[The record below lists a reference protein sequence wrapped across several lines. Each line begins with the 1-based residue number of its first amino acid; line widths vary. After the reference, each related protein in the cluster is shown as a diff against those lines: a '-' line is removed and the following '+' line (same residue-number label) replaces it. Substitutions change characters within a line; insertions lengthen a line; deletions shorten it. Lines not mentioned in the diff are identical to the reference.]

1 MAIAK
6 LPKPWKVSLMELFF
20 VGLAALIVGFLLGMK
35 YTAKAALPGIKD
47 IQGTQAIDRANYL
60 FILRRELAN
69 ILIWRDP
76 QRYLRLYQELSSEL
90 SSLESWRLEEIK
102 KRLAEL
108 CEKYPSYNDFD
119 IIASKEY
126 VLYPDAVSWNSYEQ
140 LEAHYR
146 DIATF
151 VALSL
156 IGDASWN
163 NESWRIK
170 LDFTHKFVPDG
181 NEHLSEY
188 IEQIEDTKLIMRIG
202 QAMDAYYTMRDKET
216 EILDNDFFTVKMLY
230 RSSPDICYGLHI
242 KRTNEFAI
250 FSRFIHDDG
259 DITDTHYRSDSAFE
273 KEQLLHPN
281 FDVLSELKR
290 PL

>member
-1 MAIAK
+1 
-6 LPKPWKVSLMELFF
+6 MELFF
-20 VGLAALIVGFLLGMK
+20 VGLVALIIGFILGMK
-35 YTAKAALPGIKD
+35 LTSKATLPAIKD
-47 IQGTQAIDRANYL
+47 IKGTQAIDRANYL

-69 ILIWRDP
+69 ILIWRDS

-90 SSLESWRLEEIK
+90 SSLESWRHEEIK
-102 KRLAEL
+102 RRLAEL
-108 CEKYPSYNDFD
+108 CEKYPDYDDFD

-126 VLYPDAVSWNSYEQ
+126 VLYPDAVSWHSYEE

-156 IGDASWN
+156 IGDTNWN
-163 NESWRIK
+163 NERWRIK
-170 LDFTHKFVPDG
+170 LDFTDKFVPDG
-181 NEHLSEY
+181 SEHLLEY
-188 IEQIEDTKLIMRIG
+188 VERIEDTKSIMRID
-202 QAMDAYYTMRDKET
+202 QAMHAYYTMRDNESGM
-216 EILDNDFFTVKMLY
+216 LDNDFFAVKMHY
-230 RSSPDICYGLHI
+230 RSFPDMCYALHI
-242 KRTNEFAI
+242 KRTNEYAI

-259 DITDTHYRSDSAFE
+259 HTSDNYFRSDSTFE

-281 FDVLSELKR
+281 SDVLVELRR

>member
-1 MAIAK
+1 
-6 LPKPWKVSLMELFF
+6 MELFI

-35 YTAKAALPGIKD
+35 FTAKSALAGIKD
-47 IQGTQAIDRANYL
+47 LQGTQAIDRANYL

-90 SSLESWRLEEIK
+90 STLASWRLDEVK

-108 CEKYPSYNDFD
+108 CEKYPNYDDFD
-119 IIASKEY
+119 IITSKEY
-126 VLYPDAVSWNSYEQ
+126 VLYPDAVSWHSYEQ

-216 EILDNDFFTVKMLY
+216 GMLDNDFFVVKMLD
-230 RSSPDICYGLHI
+230 RSSPDLCYSLHI
-242 KRTNEFAI
+242 KRTKEFAI
-250 FSRFIHDDG
+250 FSTFIHDDG
-259 DITDTHYRSDSAFE
+259 HTTDVYYRSDSTFE
-273 KEQLLHPN
+273 KEQVLHPN
-281 FDVLSELKR
+281 IDVLDELKR

>member
-1 MAIAK
+1 
-6 LPKPWKVSLMELFF
+6 MELFF
-20 VGLAALIVGFLLGMK
+20 VGLGTLIVGFLLGMK
-35 YTAKAALPGIKD
+35 FTAMAALPGIKD

-108 CEKYPSYNDFD
+108 CEKYPDYDDFD

-156 IGDASWN
+156 IGDTNWS
-163 NESWRIK
+163 NERWRIK
-170 LDFTHKFVPDG
+170 LDFTHKFGPDG
-181 NEHLSEY
+181 NEHLLEY
-188 IEQIEDTKLIMRIG
+188 VERIEDTKLIMRID
-202 QAMDAYYTMRDKET
+202 QAMHAYYTMRDNESVV
-216 EILDNDFFTVKMLY
+216 LDNDFFAVKMHY
-230 RSSPDICYGLHI
+230 RSSPDLCYTLHI

-259 DITDTHYRSDSAFE
+259 HTSDTYFRSDSTFE

-281 FDVLSELKR
+281 SDVLGELKR

>member
-1 MAIAK
+1 
-6 LPKPWKVSLMELFF
+6 MELFF
-20 VGLAALIVGFLLGMK
+20 VGLAALIVGLLLGMK
-35 YTAKAALPGIKD
+35 FTAKAALPGIKD

-90 SSLESWRLEEIK
+90 SSLGSWRLEEVK
-102 KRLAEL
+102 KNLAEL
-108 CEKYPSYNDFD
+108 CKKYPSYDDFD

-126 VLYPDAVSWNSYEQ
+126 VLYPDAVSWNSYEK

-156 IGDASWN
+156 IGDTSWN
-163 NESWRIK
+163 NERWRIK

-188 IEQIEDTKLIMRIG
+188 IEQIEDTKLIMRID

-216 EILDNDFFTVKMLY
+216 GMLNNDFFEVKTLH
-230 RSSPDICYGLHI
+230 RSSPDHCYSLHI
-242 KRTNEFAI
+242 KRTKEFAI
-250 FSRFIHDDG
+250 FSTFIHDDG
-259 DITDTHYRSDSAFE
+259 HTTDVYYRSDSTFE
-273 KEQLLHPN
+273 KEQMLHPN
-281 FDVLSELKR
+281 NDVLHELKL